1 MTEREKMCSGQLYN
15 PTDRR
20 LMADRLRARILA
32 DRYNRTR
39 AFSFLKRARIIK
51 KLFPNGGKNAFF
63 EPSIRTEYGYNVTF
77 GDNFYMNFDCQL
89 LDVAP
94 ITIGDNVLFGP
105 RVVVATPCH
114 PLLPEERRA
123 YEHPDGFYD
132 LEYAKPV
139 EIGSDVWVAAGVT
152 ICGGVKIGSG
162 SVIAA
167 GSVVVRDIPPC
178 VLAAGVPCKPIRE
191 ITKKDG
197 MFEALG
203 ITLPEGAKRY
213 IKDI

>member
-1 MTEREKMCSGQLYN
+1 M
-15 PTDRR
+15 
-20 LMADRLRARILA
+20 
-32 DRYNRTR
+32 
-39 AFSFLKRARIIK
+39 
-51 KLFPNGGKNAFF
+51 
-63 EPSIRTEYGYNVTF
+63 
-77 GDNFYMNFDCQL
+77 
-89 LDVAP
+89 
-94 ITIGDNVLFGP
+94 
-105 RVVVATPCH
+105 
-114 PLLPEERRA
+114 
-123 YEHPDGFYD
+123 
-132 LEYAKPV
+132 
-139 EIGSDVWVAAGVT
+139 T

-203 ITLPEGAKRY
+203 MTLPEGAKRY

>member
-1 MTEREKMCSGQLYN
+1 M
-15 PTDRR
+15 
-20 LMADRLRARILA
+20 
-32 DRYNRTR
+32 
-39 AFSFLKRARIIK
+39 
-51 KLFPNGGKNAFF
+51 
-63 EPSIRTEYGYNVTF
+63 
-77 GDNFYMNFDCQL
+77 
-89 LDVAP
+89 
-94 ITIGDNVLFGP
+94 
-105 RVVVATPCH
+105 
-114 PLLPEERRA
+114 LPEERRA

-203 ITLPEGAKRY
+203 ITLPEGAKRC